1 MTPGN
6 PVFTGETVNLTCN
19 IETYSD
25 WRYEWYKGSINH
37 AMLQTSVRHT
47 VNRETLTIRELI
59 KEDGDLYFCGGKR
72 DGRPNLSKS
81 SFAVSLVVR
90 GELNFFVLLNSLYKY
105 DHTSTKTFCSS
116 HNTLILFNSLL

>member
-37 AMLQTSVRHT
+37 AMLQTSERHT
-47 VNRETLTIRELI
+47 VNRDTLTIRELI
-59 KEDGDLYFCGGKR
+59 KEDGELYFCGGKR

-81 SFAVSLVVR
+81 SFAVSLIVR
-90 GELNFFVLLNSLYKY
+90 GELNIFVLL
-105 DHTSTKTFCSS
+105 
-116 HNTLILFNSLL
+116 ILQV